1 MTGEFITDSR
11 ARGCFIV
18 IISYDNTADVFR
30 ALQREDSAVAHIE
43 EIINVPPSTYTVY
56 AYDLEENALPNPF
69 PANTTSSDAI
79 TITTPCKKHVLVN
92 TVVTHLIIIHTL
104 CPMQYMIF
112 ATETSSKKCEKC
124 DVILGDVVLCST
136 LIIAYPTLCIYS

>member
-1 MTGEFITDSR
+1 MKDTLLSIATYDVQNPEATWSEDGMMVTGEFITDSR

-18 IISYDNTADVFR
+18 IISYEDTADVFR
-30 ALQREDSAVAHIE
+30 ALQREDSSVTHIE

-69 PANTTSSDAI
+69 PANTTRSDTI

-92 TVVTHLIIIHTL
+92 TVVIH
-104 CPMQYMIF
+104 I
-112 ATETSSKKCEKC
+112 
-124 DVILGDVVLCST
+124 
-136 LIIAYPTLCIYS
+136 